1 LPIIINKK
9 EKRIIV
15 AQVLPEINSG
25 GVERGTLELGK
36 YLSDHGHESIVI
48 SGGGRLE
55 SQLIR
60 EGSRHI
66 LLCIG
71 RKSLLTFFLI
81 PKLISILLKNKID
94 IIHARSRMPAW
105 ICYFA
110 LKFIAKRNRPIFITT
125 IHGPYSINFYSSI
138 MTKGERVFVVSKM
151 IRKYALKNY
160 NVTKNQLVLNY
171 RGVNS
176 KEFIFGYKPKILWIK
191 KWFKEHPQTKDK
203 IILTLPGR
211 ITRWKGQED
220 FIKMISD
227 LVSKNNKI
235 HGLLVGEVKNG
246 KEKYKSQLLKQIENL
261 GIKDHITFTGNRS
274 DLKEIMA
281 MSHIVYSLSKEP
293 EAFGRT
299 TLESIKLGVP
309 IIGYSHG
316 GVGEQLG
323 EIFPEGLI
331 PVNSHKKLVSLSEKW
346 IKNSPLVRP
355 TNKFS
360 LRSMLNTT
368 LKTYIDIFLIKN
380 DIQ

>member
-1 LPIIINKK
+1 MKK
-9 EKRIIV
+9 NNTNFKKIIV

-36 YLSDHGHESIVI
+36 YLVEQGHNSIVI

-55 SQLIR
+55 DQLKY
-60 EGSRHI
+60 EGSTHI
-66 LLCIG
+66 NLCAG
-71 RKSLLTFFLI
+71 NKSILTFFLI
-81 PKLISILLKNKID
+81 PKLISMIKKNKID

-110 LKFIAKRNRPIFITT
+110 INLMSKKNRPIFITT

-138 MTKGERVFVVSKM
+138 MAKGERVFVISNM
-151 IRKYALKNY
+151 IKEYAIKNY
-160 NVTKNQLVLNY
+160 NVTKEKLVLNY
-171 RGVNS
+171 RGVDSN
-176 KEFIFGYKPKILWIK
+176 EFIFGYKPELLWK
-191 KWFKEHPQTKDK
+191 NKWFKEYPQTKNK

-211 ITRWKGQED
+211 VTRWKGQED
-220 FIKMISD
+220 FIIMISK
-227 LVSKNNKI
+227 LVLKNNNV
-235 HGLLVGEVKNG
+235 HGLLVGEIKNG
-246 KEKYKSQLLKQIENL
+246 KEKYKSQLLKQIKNL
-261 GIKDHITFTGNRS
+261 GIESHITLTGNRS

-309 IIGYSHG
+309 IIGYHHG
-316 GVGEQLG
+316 GVGEQLS

-331 PVNSHKKLVSLSEKW
+331 LVNDHNKLVSLSEKW
-346 IKNSPLVRP
+346 IKKSPIVNP
-355 TNKFS
+355 TNKFT
-360 LRSMLNTT
+360 LKAMLNKT
-368 LKTYIDIFLIKN
+368 LKTYLDILKN